1 MLPFSHE
8 FLKKSSFILI
18 LLSLL
23 MGIGLYHLK
32 HRVSNTAREL
42 HETRIRILD
51 LQESLHTLKAE
62 WGFLTSPKRLAK
74 LSNQHLKLQP
84 VKAIQIASLDTI
96 NQRATKG
103 IMVAYRRVP

>member
-1 MLPFSHE
+1 MLSHE
-8 FLKKSSFILI
+8 SLKKSSFILM
-18 LLSLL
+18 LMSLV

-42 HETRIRILD
+42 RENQLRILD

-84 VKAIQIASLDTI
+84 VRAIQIASLDTM
-96 NQRATKG
+96 NQRANQG